1 MDMAPV
7 LLVIDYLR
15 IALSIAMLGYASIK
29 DLRTRE
35 VHDYVWLF
43 PALGGAVLGIY
54 EVTIGALSF
63 ADILLSVGFMAVLSG
78 ILWYLRLF
86 GEADLLAFI
95 ALSIIH
101 PRTPSFGFIGY
112 QPLLFSFTL
121 IANSALSG
129 LLPVFYTLASNLYLS
144 SSVQLFEAHPK
155 ASMLIKIGMIFTGRY
170 WELGD
175 IRGPPFEY
183 PLEVRGKLILK
194 PDFWDDEK
202 ANREFKILR
211 EKGRERVWVSSTL
224 PYIVVLLAGYLIS
237 VVYGDIMFTVMAYLS
252 K

>member
-1 MDMAPV
+1 MGMAPI
-7 LLVIDYLR
+7 LLVVDYVR
-15 IALSIAMLGYASIK
+15 TALSIAMLGYASYR

-54 EVTIGALSF
+54 EVTMGAQSF

-78 ILWYLRLF
+78 VLWYLRLF

-112 QPLLFSFTL
+112 PPLLFSFTL

-129 LLPVFYTLASNLYLS
+129 LLPVFYTMASNLYLS
-144 SSVQLFEAHPK
+144 SSVSLFEAHPG
-155 ASMLIKIGMIFTGRY
+155 ASLLIKIGMISTGRFR
-170 WELGD
+170 ELRD

-183 PLEVRGKLILK
+183 PLEDKGKLFLK

-202 ANREFKILR
+202 ANRDFKILR
-211 EKGRERVWVSSTL
+211 EKERGRVWVSATL
-224 PYIVVLLAGYLIS
+224 PYIVVLFAGYLIS
-237 VVYGDIMFTVMAYLS
+237 VLYGDIIFTVMAYLS
-252 K
+252 I